1 MKHFCKE
8 TSRLFSDGYERELT
22 LLERLRVRLHLWM
35 CDPCSNYASNLRML
49 DHMLSHIRKQ
59 ADAHAPCLSD
69 SDRQRILKAVQH
81 SDQTG

>member
-8 TSRLFSDGYERELT
+8 TSRLFSDGYERKLT

-35 CDPCSNYASNLRML
+35 CNPCSNYASNLKMLDRML
-49 DHMLSHIRKQ
+49 SRIRKQ
-59 ADAHAPCLSD
+59 ADTHAPCLSD
-69 SDRQRILKAVQH
+69 NDRQRILKAVQH